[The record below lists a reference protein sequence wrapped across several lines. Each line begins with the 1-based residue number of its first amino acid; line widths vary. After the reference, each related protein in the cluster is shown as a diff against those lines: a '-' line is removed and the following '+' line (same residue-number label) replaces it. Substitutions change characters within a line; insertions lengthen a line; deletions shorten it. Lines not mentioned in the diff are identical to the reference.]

1 MSTMKIDSYE
11 EIKDRLRVRLMD
23 MRTHEEDLQRTVYE
37 PVGCGFALVVYM
49 ELPDEIAEGGIAN
62 VPKVAAAALGM
73 DERTLVQD
81 AMENSVENMAPK
93 LSTMRSALFGPPEN
107 LFTEDECGEEK
118 DFLVLTNMDGRLGAS
133 VLYYPDVTSRISEIV
148 DGDYFVLPSSIHE
161 VLILPDHGQIPAKE
175 LLMMVKEVN
184 EAEVLPEEQ
193 LGNKVLHFR
202 ADLQMLQVAA
212 ELTRDRNRG
221 EER

>member
-1 MSTMKIDSYE
+1 MSTIKIDSYE

-23 MRTHEEDLQRTVYE
+23 MSTHEEDLQKGVFE

-62 VPKVAAAALGM
+62 VPKVAAEALHV
-73 DERTLVQD
+73 DTRTMIENAL
-81 AMENSVENMAPK
+81 ENSVENMAPK
-93 LSTMRSALFGPPEN
+93 LSTMRSALFGPSEN
-107 LFTEDECGEEK
+107 LFEDREK
-118 DFLVLTNMDGRLGAS
+118 CDNPDFLVLTNMDGRLGAS
-133 VLYYPDVTSRISEIV
+133 VLYYPDITSRISEIV
-148 DGDYFVLPSSIHE
+148 KGDYFVLPSSIHE
-161 VLILPDHGQIPAKE
+161 VLILPDHGQMNAKD

-202 ADLQMLQVAA
+202 ADLQKLQVAA
-212 ELTRDRNRG
+212 ELDKGRNRG

>member
-1 MSTMKIDSYE
+1 MSTIKIESYE

-23 MRTHEEDLQRTVYE
+23 MKTHEEDLQRAVYE
-37 PVGCGFALVVYM
+37 PVGCGYALVVYI

-62 VPKVAAAALGM
+62 LPKVAAEALGV
-73 DERTLVQD
+73 DTRTMVREAL
-81 AMENSVENMAPK
+81 ETSVANETPK

-107 LFTEDECGEEK
+107 LLEDKELYEVP
-118 DFLVLTNMDGRLGAS
+118 DFLVLTNNDGRLGAS
-133 VLYYPDVTSRISEIV
+133 VLFYPELTSQISEIV
-148 DGDYFVLPSSIHE
+148 KGDYFVLPSSIHE
-161 VLILPDHGQIPAKE
+161 VLILPDHGQIPAKD

-184 EAEVLPEEQ
+184 EAEVMPEEQ

-202 ADLQMLQVAA
+202 ADLQKLQVAA
-212 ELTRDRNRG
+212 ELDRNRNRI

>member
-1 MSTMKIDSYE
+1 MSTIKIDSYE

-23 MRTHEEDLQRTVYE
+23 MKTHEEDLKKAIFE
-37 PVGCGFALVVYM
+37 PVGCGYALVVYM

-62 VPKVAAAALGM
+62 LPRAAAEALEI
-73 DERTLVQD
+73 DTRTMVREALETSLVK
-81 AMENSVENMAPK
+81 EAPK

-107 LFTEDECGEEK
+107 LFIGDECGEEK

-133 VLYYPDVTSRISEIV
+133 ALYYPDVTRQISEIV
-148 DGDYFVLPSSIHE
+148 GGDYFVLPSSIHE
-161 VLILPDHGQIPAKE
+161 VLILPDHGQIPAKD

-202 ADLQMLQVAA
+202 ADLQKLQVAA
-212 ELTRDRNRG
+212 ELDRNRERR